1 MDAGLGNATNNEHIM
16 TAIEDSPYPL
26 LRHLT
31 LPVTAVTTSAAG
43 RRNGFIVNSAQRAS
57 LVPSIPRVSLYIS
70 KPSVSHDLVLASGV
84 FALHLLRTDQWDVIR
99 GLGLRSARDE
109 PDKLAAFETRAGVT
123 GCPVLTDVIA
133 SFECR
138 VINTMDA
145 GAATFV
151 LGDVVEMTKGR
162 DGDVMTSIHFRQHMP
177 ADIRTAYEAN
187 LAFAQEY
194 LEPLSHDI
202 AATPWTGPTTAP

>member
-1 MDAGLGNATNNEHIM
+1 MNDRF
-16 TAIEDSPYPL
+16 DSPPYSL

-31 LPVTAVTTSAAG
+31 LPVTAITTTAGG

-57 LVPSIPRVSLYIS
+57 LVPSVPRISLYIS
-70 KPSVSHDLVLASGV
+70 KPSFSHDLVLASGL
-84 FALHLLRTDQWDVIR
+84 FALHILRADQWDVIR
-99 GLGLRSARDE
+99 ALGLRSGRDVA
-109 PDKLAAFETRAGVT
+109 DKLGGLDTRVGVT
-123 GCPVLTDVIA
+123 GCPVLTDAHA

-151 LGDVVEMTKGR
+151 LGDVVAVHEGIA
-162 DGDVMTSIHFRQHMP
+162 GAVMTSIHFRRHMP
-177 ADIRTAYEAN
+177 EDVRRDYEAN
-187 LAFAQEY
+187 LAYAQQI

-202 AATPWTGPTTAP
+202 GREPWSGATLDP

>member
-1 MDAGLGNATNNEHIM
+1 MSTGLEH
-16 TAIEDSPYPL
+16 TPYPL

-31 LPVTAVTTSAAG
+31 LPITAVTTSANG

-57 LVPSIPRVSLYIS
+57 LVPTLPRVSLYVS
-70 KPSVSHDLVLASGV
+70 KPAHSHDLLLASGV
-84 FALHLLRTDQWDVIR
+84 FALHLLRTDQWDLIR
-99 GLGLRSARDE
+99 GLGLRSGRDGS
-109 PDKLAAFETRAGVT
+109 DKLAAFATHVGTT
-123 GCPVLTDVIA
+123 GCPILSDVLA

-151 LGDVVEMTKGR
+151 LGDVVDVRHGAEGE
-162 DGDVMTSIHFRQHMP
+162 VMTATYFREHMP
-177 ADIRTAYEAN
+177 DDIRRDYEAN
-187 LAFAQEY
+187 LAYAQQI

-202 AATPWTGPTTAP
+202 STTPWRGPTTDV